1 MTGVTTERASQRL
14 PPTGLARLAEQ
25 RMPLKEEKNPQPL
38 LPESGSVFSP
48 TDIDRFLTHMDGG
61 EVMQGQTLL
70 PAAGNE
76 DRAQAVEPPPAQPSA
91 ASAKP
96 GRSAKLSEKMQELDG
111 LIEEDIVQ
119 RAALDRKVQA
129 GQVAELLHPEEQPVF
144 DDEALPTIGNVFA
157 VLEAAVKAKAA
168 GKPCANLKVAALRAR
183 DLAPELDLDQ

>member
-14 PPTGLARLAEQ
+14 PPTGLAEQ

-38 LPESGSVFSP
+38 LPERGSVFSP
-48 TDIDRFLTHMDGG
+48 TDIDRFLTQMDGG

-129 GQVAELLHPEEQPVF
+129 GQVAELLQPESDLPVLG
-144 DDEALPTIGNVFA
+144 DEALPTIASVFA
-157 VLEAAVKAKAA
+157 VLEAAVK
-168 GKPCANLKVAALRAR
+168 
-183 DLAPELDLDQ
+183 

>member
-1 MTGVTTERASQRL
+1 
-14 PPTGLARLAEQ
+14 
-25 RMPLKEEKNPQPL
+25 MPLKEEKNPQPL

-48 TDIDRFLTHMDGG
+48 TDIDRFLTQMDGG

-129 GQVAELLHPEEQPVF
+129 GQVAVDRFQ
-144 DDEALPTIGNVFA
+144 
-157 VLEAAVKAKAA
+157 
-168 GKPCANLKVAALRAR
+168 R
-183 DLAPELDLDQ
+183 DKSDPSVIVCSEIKRCQNPQFTQIFRK